1 MDTFITGSDRERIQ
15 ALLSEGEE
23 LLWISKPEVGATH
36 GFPHVIFGLF
46 VVAFGCLPLVV
57 GLEPGAVT
65 WAVILFYSFFG
76 LFILLGLG
84 FLFVAAPLYVRHA
97 RQQVYA
103 ITNKRAIVLKHNGKL
118 TEYPLAPYMVMEVR
132 RPGKRPGAL
141 ILGYEERHTKYSTYM
156 EGVGFLHC
164 PEAETALN
172 ILQERLNGKALLA
185 DKPISE
191 ICRERDEADIKN
203 AEPPE
208 FATLVTIMSVP
219 TAIGLGCLSVM
230 LYRAYHEQDIPALAF
245 IGFVLCCFI
254 VIPNIP
260 TLRSALRGRKL
271 RKNNQT

>member
-1 MDTFITGSDRERIQ
+1 MQHFVTSVDRERIQ

-23 LLWISKPEVGATH
+23 LLWISKPDVGATH

-57 GLEPGAVT
+57 GMEHGAVT

-97 RQQVYA
+97 RQQVYV

-141 ILGYEERHTKYSTYM
+141 ILGYEERRTKNGVYM
-156 EGVGFLHC
+156 EGVGFLLC

-191 ICRERDEADIKN
+191 ICRERDEEDIKN

-208 FATLVTIMSVP
+208 FATLVTIMSAP
-219 TAIGLGCLSVM
+219 TAVGLGCLGVM
-230 LYRAYHEQDIPALAF
+230 LYRGYHEQDIPALAF
-245 IGFVLCCFI
+245 IGFVISCFI

-271 RKNNQT
+271 KKDNP

>member
-1 MDTFITGSDRERIQ
+1 MQHFVTSVDRERIQ

-57 GLEPGAVT
+57 GLEPGVVT

-76 LFILLGLG
+76 LFILLGLA
-84 FLFVAAPLYVRHA
+84 LVLVVAPLYVRHA

-103 ITNKRAIVLKHNGKL
+103 ITSKRAIVLKHNGKL
-118 TEYPLAPYMVMEVR
+118 EEYPLVPYMVQEVR
-132 RPGKRPGAL
+132 LWGMLPGDL
-141 ILGYEERHTKYSTYM
+141 ILGYEKRHTRYSTYM
-156 EGVGFLHC
+156 EGVGFLRC
-164 PEAETALN
+164 REAADALQL
-172 ILQERLNGKALLA
+172 LQERLDGKVMLA
-185 DKPISE
+185 DKPITE
-191 ICRERDEADIKN
+191 ICRERDKEDIKN
-203 AEPPE
+203 AEPSE
-208 FATLVTIMSVP
+208 FATLVTFMSVP

-230 LYRAYHEQDIPALAF
+230 LYRGYHEQDIPVLAF
-245 IGFVLCCFI
+245 IGFVISCFI

-271 RKNNQT
+271 RKNNHT